1 MANQLSNFVT
11 SVTKQNFLPE
21 VVMNFYEGNVLFMRL
36 RDKRKSWSSGYQMKI
51 PTQIAGRTQL
61 GSYSGA
67 DTFGTAQE
75 DVRQQFTINPSQY
88 YANLT
93 ITGIQRAA
101 NRGKEAIV
109 DLLTE
114 EFRSVGLALNDLMGT
129 DLYGD
134 GTGNA
139 GKAITGLVAQVDN
152 GTNVVTFQ
160 GLSRTTY
167 PTLKSTYNT
176 QSGALGLDDLATD
189 FDGAQIGYDQPTLGV
204 TTAAVFSIIEALYVA
219 TSRYQL
225 VQQVGRVKVSAAG
238 VMPESAG
245 VTGNVGFT
253 GISFRGMPI
262 VLDDKC
268 TSGNLFMLNEKYLDL
283 YEMPADP
290 QFAAGTEEG
299 FSWTGWKKSINQDV
313 IVSQLLWYG
322 QLVGTEPRKNSRRV
336 SITS

>member
-1 MANQLSNFVT
+1 MANPLSNFVT
-11 SVTKQNFLPE
+11 SVTKQMFLP
-21 VVMNFYEGNVLFMRL
+21 VVVQNFYLGNVLFMRL
-36 RDKRKSWSSGYQMKI
+36 KDKKKSWTSGWQMKI
-51 PTQIAGRTQL
+51 PTEIAGRTQL

-67 DTFGTAQE
+67 DVFGTAQE

-109 DLLTE
+109 DLLTA
-114 EFRSVGLALNDLMGT
+114 EFQSVGRALNDLMGT

-134 GTGNA
+134 GTGNG
-139 GKAITGLVAQVDN
+139 GKALTGLIAQVDD
-152 GTNVVTFQ
+152 GTNVATFQ

-167 PTLKSTYNT
+167 PTLKSTFNT
-176 QSGALGLDDLATD
+176 QSGALSLANLATD

-204 TTAAVFSIIEALYVA
+204 TTPSIFSIIEALYVSN
-219 TSRYQL
+219 SRYQI
-225 VQQVGRVKVSAAG
+225 VQNVGRIKATAAG

-245 VTGNVGFT
+245 ATGNAGFT
-253 GISFRGMPI
+253 GIMFRGMPI
-262 VLDDKC
+262 ILDDKC
-268 TSGNLFMLNEKYLDL
+268 TTGTLFMLNENYLDL
-283 YEMPADP
+283 YELAADP
-290 QFAAGTEEG
+290 AFVTGSQEG
-299 FSWTGWKKSINQDV
+299 FGWTGWKKPTNQDV

-322 QLVGTEPRKNSRRV
+322 QLVGLEPRKNSRRV

>member
-1 MANQLSNFVT
+1 MANPLSNFVT
-11 SVTKQNFLPE
+11 SVTKQNFLP
-21 VVMNFYEGNVLFMRL
+21 VVVDNFYVGNPLFMRL
-36 RDKRKSWSSGYQMKI
+36 RDKRKTWASGYQMKI
-51 PTQIAGRTQL
+51 PTQVLGRTQL

-67 DTFGTAQE
+67 DVFGTAQE

-93 ITGIQRAA
+93 ITGIQAAA

-114 EFRSVGLALNDLMGT
+114 EFKSVGKALNDDMGI
-129 DLYGD
+129 DLYLD

-139 GKAITGLVAQVDN
+139 SKDFTGLVAQVDD
-152 GTNVVTFQ
+152 GTNVATFQ

-167 PTLKSTYNT
+167 PTLKSTLNA

-189 FDGAQIGYDQPTLGV
+189 FDGAQVAYDQPTLGI
-204 TTAAVFSIIEALYVA
+204 TTPAVFSIIEALYVA

-225 VQQVGRVKVSAAG
+225 VQQVGRVRVSAAG

-245 VTGNVGFT
+245 VAGNVGFT
-253 GISFRGMPI
+253 GIMFRGMPI
-262 VLDDKC
+262 ILDDKC
-268 TSGNLFMLNEKYLDL
+268 TSGNLYMLNENYLNI
-283 YEMPADP
+283 YEMAPDPAFVGGV
-290 QFAAGTEEG
+290 QEG
-299 FSWTGWKKSINQDV
+299 FGWTGWKKPTNQDV

-322 QLVGTEPRKNSRRV
+322 QLVGSEPRKHSRRTA
-336 SITS
+336 ITS

>member
-1 MANQLSNFVT
+1 MANALGNFVT
-11 SVTKQNFLPE
+11 SVTKQNFLPT
-21 VVMNFYEGNVLFMRL
+21 VVLNFYEGNVLFMRL
-36 RDKRKSWSSGYQMKI
+36 KDKRKSWSSGYQMKI

-67 DTFGTAQE
+67 DVFGTAQE

-93 ITGIQRAA
+93 VTGIQAAA

-109 DLLTE
+109 DLLTA
-114 EFRSVGLALNDLMGT
+114 EFNSVGIALNDLMGT

-134 GTGNA
+134 GTGNNN
-139 GKAITGLVAQVDN
+139 KALTGLVAQIDN
-152 GTNVVTFQ
+152 GTNVTTFQ

-189 FDGAQIGYDQPTLGV
+189 WDGAQIGSDQPTIGV
-204 TTAAVFSIIEALYVA
+204 TTPAVFSIYEALL
-219 TSRYQL
+219 TSTNH
-225 VQQVGRVKVSAAG
+225 VQVVPNQRFTLTAAG
-238 VMPESAG
+238 IQNAG
-245 VTGNVGFT
+245 VQGNAGFT
-253 GISFRGMPI
+253 GLSFRGMPI
-262 VLDDKC
+262 ISDDKC
-268 TSGNLFMLNEKYLDL
+268 TAGNLYMINERYLDL
-283 YEMPADP
+283 YEMAPDP
-290 QFAAGTEEG
+290 NFVSGTQEG
-299 FSWTGWKKSINQDV
+299 FGWTGWKKPTNQDV
-313 IVSQLLWYG
+313 IVSQMIWYG